1 MTEKKYFL
9 LLLLGIFMS
18 INTYSQTPSDSTKQV
33 TNNATKIIELS
44 NTVIE
49 LANAYS
55 DKYDY
60 FDTASGKMQAE
71 IRKLVNNPNHII
83 PDSLHI
89 KDTISIDTTLYNN
102 YKTQLSQAP
111 ESFDGKE
118 AILTAVKKANES
130 INNLTESAKILNLYF
145 ENKGY
150 EKDSKTMKIFQSLIN
165 NMINSIDQAESAWR
179 NAVREAKRAGNNAEN
194 TTIKDSQV
202 SNLIISAKYDVMALR
217 VLTEDIFNEENHVKD
232 FENLKRQCDYLKN
245 VFETRIANKDQ
256 TIKKLK
262 KSKRKHY
269 VSFYNSGFQLL
280 NEMDSLLQLINDKTL
295 KKAEMETKID
305 LIFDSM
311 EKSYREAI
319 NSYNDYTTM

>member
-1 MTEKKYFL
+1 MTNKKAFL
-9 LLLLGIFMS
+9 LLLVGFSMFIS
-18 INTYSQTPSDSTKQV
+18 AYSQTATDSTKQV
-33 TNNATKIIELS
+33 TNTATKIIELS

-55 DKYDY
+55 KEYDY
-60 FDTASGKMQAE
+60 FDAAAGKMQAE

-89 KDTISIDTTLYNN
+89 KDAIAIDSALFCD
-102 YKTQLSQAP
+102 YKTQLLQAP
-111 ESFDGKE
+111 EYFDGKE

-145 ENKGY
+145 ESKGY

-179 NAVREAKRAGNNAEN
+179 NAAREAKRAGNNAEN

-217 VLTEDIFNEENHVKD
+217 VLTEDIFNEDNHIKD
-232 FENLKRQCDYLKN
+232 FENLKRQCDYLKG
-245 VFETRIANKDQ
+245 VFETRLANKDQ

-262 KSKRKHY
+262 KSKRKYY
-269 VSFYNSGFQLL
+269 VSFYSSGFQLL

-295 KKAEMETKID
+295 KKAELETQKD
-305 LIFDSM
+305 HIFDSM
-311 EKSYREAI
+311 AKTYREAI